1 MFASLI
7 AYFIFLVK
15 LCSCALQLFIISYP
29 IRQTVPSLGLVSY
42 TSRTLSSLF
51 FLFSSVSCWAFGS
64 YCSLAIAIPS
74 IDGKKTRSPCI
85 YFDCILGRRNAKLS
99 VNSNEIRVV
108 NQNVPIFIQDGN
120 FDVMMRQNQPMP
132 KISIL
137 GVCRCVVRLA
147 RVKAFQTSERRLS
160 VGTFILLVCYMS

>member
-1 MFASLI
+1 MRITTFYNFLPDQANSAKSRTCQL
-7 AYFIFLVK
+7 YFQNVVFFIFFCFQVFHVGHLGH
-15 LCSCALQLFIISYP
+15 
-29 IRQTVPSLGLVSY
+29 TVVWL
-42 TSRTLSSLF
+42 SLF
-51 FLFSSVSCWAFGS
+51 PAQT
-64 YCSLAIAIPS
+64 A
-74 IDGKKTRSPCI
+74 KKTRSPCI
-85 YFDCILGRRNAKLS
+85 YFDCILGKGNAKLS
-99 VNSNEIRVV
+99 VNSKEIRVV

-137 GVCRCVVRLA
+137 GVCRCVVRFA